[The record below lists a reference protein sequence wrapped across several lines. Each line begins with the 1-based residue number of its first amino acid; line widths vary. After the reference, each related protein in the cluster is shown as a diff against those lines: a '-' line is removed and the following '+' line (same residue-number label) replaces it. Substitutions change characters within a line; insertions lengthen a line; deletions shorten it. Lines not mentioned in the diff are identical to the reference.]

1 MDAETKLLVA
11 KLRQRDQL
19 QRDLAANDRA
29 LRAALTAWTETR
41 PGYSRRGV
49 TTEAN
54 ARRTLRQAGV
64 L

>member
-1 MDAETKLLVA
+1 MDAETRLLVA

-19 QRDLAANDRA
+19 ARDQAANDAA
-29 LRAALTAWTETR
+29 LRKALAAWHETR

-54 ARRTLRQAGV
+54 ARRTLRQAG
-64 L
+64 LL